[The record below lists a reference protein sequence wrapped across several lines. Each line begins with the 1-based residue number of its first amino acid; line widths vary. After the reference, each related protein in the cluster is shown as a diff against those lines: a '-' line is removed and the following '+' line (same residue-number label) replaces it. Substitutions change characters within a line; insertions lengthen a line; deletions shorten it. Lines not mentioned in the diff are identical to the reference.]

1 MINYIIGKLVDV
13 DEDKLIIDNSNIA
26 FEMYFPKSNIRNLPE
41 IGQEVKIYTYMAV
54 KEDDISLYGFF
65 TKEDKQMFMKL
76 ITVSGVGPKG
86 ALSIISAFG
95 FSELVKII
103 SNADAK
109 SISTVSG
116 IGSKTASKIIIELSD
131 KIKKLNFTSGIDL
144 IKENN
149 AYSDKITKVQD
160 EVIEAL
166 CSLGYQKKFATDMV
180 RSIDID
186 ENTTADELL
195 KIALKTN

>member
-166 CSLGYQKKFATDMV
+166 CSLGYQKKSATDMV